1 MTHKTPLGCRNDFT
15 ELHHPGGDRPSM
27 FSGLNVLEDRAK
39 KKITFVFQYIYI
51 HDTPKIRK
59 QIKHTGDREDRVK
72 LINTLFPTNAA
83 RYLCKLV
90 FKIRVCDEFKL
101 QHDALCAVIYILQSS
116 YHKCRNRNRKSVR
129 AAACLHFISP
139 SRLVRRE
146 ATNFVF

>member
-39 KKITFVFQYIYI
+39 KKITFVFQYI

-72 LINTLFPTNAA
+72 MINTLLIQLDIFVNSYLKSAA
-83 RYLCKLV
+83 SCLAA
-90 FKIRVCDEFKL
+90 EF
-101 QHDALCAVIYILQSS
+101 VMSS
-116 YHKCRNRNRKSVR
+116 NYNMT
-129 AAACLHFISP
+129 L
-139 SRLVRRE
+139 
-146 ATNFVF
+146 FVQ